1 MSWDPLGFMF
11 FSSLESFS
19 WYAISMA
26 IFRYKASDYA
36 WQALFIMILMNLQ
49 SFLLRNNLELGYLAP
64 VTSIII
70 FTLLFAAVVRIPLA
84 GSFIM
89 TISGFIVFAIVQTLI
104 VTVVFGSIA
113 EAQSSTS
120 SGYALQTMTAVI
132 VYPLSLLL
140 YKFGYGFSYDLQ
152 RLRFKFEDAMLVA
165 TIVVFLIG
173 MTAVLYFNQI
183 WFNIFF
189 FAVTLLFFLYYAV
202 RKERMA

>member
-11 FSSLESFS
+11 FSSLESFA

-113 EAQSSTS
+113 EAQSSAG